1 MGPLSGED
9 AAWYAAAGLFGM
21 ESKRTITGRILT
33 QISYLKLN
41 PESCLIFNNMKK
53 ILLPA
58 CSNNNANYYPTPRL
72 RRRAVLA

>member
-1 MGPLSGED
+1 MGPLSSEV

-41 PESCLIFNNMKK
+41 LESCLIFTMMKK
-53 ILLPA
+53 KLLLA
-58 CSNNNANYYPTPRL
+58 CLNNNANHHPTPRL